1 MKKTLVALAA
11 IAASSAFAQSSVTIY
26 GLLDVGYGTTKTTSG
41 TGVELRKTSGL
52 TEGVTAGNRLGFRG
66 TEDLGGGMKASFVL
80 ESALSPTTTDML
92 GGTRASHSGH
102 GDTTLA
108 AGAAASGVGN
118 GGAFT
123 TAGGS
128 SNRQSY
134 VGLSGGFG
142 EVRVGY
148 HYTNLYT
155 VSSLSGYLTGY
166 EGMAGAD
173 TLHTYGSGN
182 VGSARANGF
191 TYISPKF
198 AGGFDVHVQ
207 YGGGANPAISS
218 DVAGAGND
226 YGTKR
231 TGVLLNYANGPLKAS
246 VAYTSAKNKVAEST
260 TTGKLTQL
268 AARYDFG
275 VAAVQGTY
283 NTGENGGGTGA
294 VTLTA
299 ADVKAYQ
306 VGVTVPFGA
315 INVFA
320 ATGKGDTEKKDGTGV
335 TSEIKQNTIGATY
348 SLSKRTTL
356 FAAHGTTKD
365 TKVVATGAAAKGTA
379 LRLGVRHTF

>member
-11 IAASSAFAQSSVTIY
+11 VAATGAFAQSSVTIY

-41 TGVELRKTSGL
+41 TGLELRKTAGF

-108 AGAAASGVGN
+108 AGAAAPGVGN

-182 VGSARANGF
+182 VGGARANGF

-198 AGGFDVHVQ
+198 AGGFDVTVQ

-218 DVAGAGND
+218 TVAGAAND
-226 YGTKR
+226 NGTKR

-246 VAYTSAKNKVAEST
+246 VAYTSAKNKVSEVT

-268 AARYDFG
+268 GASYNFG
-275 VAAVQGTY
+275 VASVQGTY
-283 NTGENGGGTGA
+283 NTGTDGKA
-294 VTLTA
+294 VAT
-299 ADVKAYQ
+299 DVKAYQ

-315 INVFA
+315 ASFFA
-320 ATGKGDTEKKDGTGV
+320 ATGKGDSEDSGV
-335 TSEIKQNTIGATY
+335 VRSEIKQNTIGATY

-365 TKVVATGAAAKGTA
+365 TKVVTAGSAAKGTA